1 MRCPYGP
8 DRASA
13 LYRRSNRPARSFAKS
28 PAKPIDHSA
37 IGAMTA
43 PGQKATLH
51 PEKLAAVF
59 EQGDAR
65 AAAAIGEQIPP
76 HL

>member
-1 MRCPYGP
+1 
-8 DRASA
+8 
-13 LYRRSNRPARSFAKS
+13 
-28 PAKPIDHSA
+28 
-37 IGAMTA
+37 MTA